1 MTFFWTTSSLL
12 LTGLALLCA
21 AAISCSIWARSGYS
35 PKIGF
40 LEIFRCILVVMA
52 LITLNQPE
60 IVQKIK
66 PKERPSLVVLYDT
79 SGSMATQ
86 DVFSIEKSNEP
97 ITRQKAIA
105 DVIDSAP
112 AKSEDPVTKG
122 PWSKIAEKMDL
133 SFDAFSS
140 NLPDP
145 SKGTDLNSAL
155 KQAMEHHSNLRGIVL
170 LSDGDWN
177 TGQPPSVAATDLRL
191 KGVPVY
197 AIGVGSQERLPDLE
211 LASVDAPTTGVVG
224 KTINIPFRINSWL
237 PRDKDVNVTLKSDQG
252 DYLQKMVRI
261 TAMGQIGD
269 DLRWKPEQPGQYELT
284 VDIPVDEGEINKD
297 NNKLAVPIVIHEEEL
312 KVLIVESYPRWEY
325 RYLRNALD
333 RDPGVQVDCL
343 LFHPG
348 LEKVGGGKHYL
359 KTFPADSELFAYD
372 VVFLGDVGLATDQ
385 LSLEN
390 CDKLR
395 QLVAAH
401 AGGLI
406 FLPGIKG
413 NQASLLTTSLADL
426 YPVVMDQTSPRGFG
440 SRTPAQF
447 ALTEQGRASLLTR
460 LEPDETDND
469 KVWRNLPG
477 FQWYAGTQRAKIG
490 STVLATHNSESTSDG
505 RVPLI
510 VTRTF
515 GTGKL
520 LFMGTDGA
528 WRWRRGVEDLYHYRF
543 WGQVVRWMAYQRN
556 MSQGETMRLFFTPER
571 PNAGD
576 VITLNVNVMDVT
588 GEPLRDGNVAIQIT
602 SPSGQIDSVKL
613 KAAGEDA
620 WGLFTGTFQ
629 PTEGGVYSLLTSCP
643 ENGGQLTSTINVHG
657 VEKEQLGLPANF
669 DVLKE
674 IAAVTKGRL
683 ANVDEIQSI
692 IDDISQLPEPE
703 PIVRRYRVWSDPFW
717 GGAFVVML
725 GAFWTVRKLFGLA

>member
-12 LTGLALLCA
+12 LTGFALLCA
-21 AAISCSIWARSGYS
+21 VAISFSIWARSGYS
-35 PKIGF
+35 AKIGF
-40 LEIFRCILVVMA
+40 LEIFRCVLVVMA

-60 IVQKIK
+60 VVQKIK
-66 PKERPSLVVLYDT
+66 PEERPSLVVLYDT

-86 DVFSIEKSNEP
+86 DVIAIEKSNEP
-97 ITRQKAIA
+97 ISRQKAIA

-112 AKSEDPVTKG
+112 AKSEDLTAKG

-145 SKGTDLNSAL
+145 SKGTDLNGAL
-155 KQAMEHHSNLRGIVL
+155 KQAMEHHSNLRGVVL

-261 TAMGQIGD
+261 SAMGQVGD

-284 VDIPVDEGEINKD
+284 VDIPVDDGEINKD
-297 NNKLAVPIVIHEEEL
+297 NNKLTVPIVIHEEEL

-348 LEKVGGGKHYL
+348 LEKVGGGKNYL

-372 VVFLGDVGLATDQ
+372 VVFLGDVGVATDQ
-385 LSLEN
+385 LSFEN

-413 NQASLLTTSLADL
+413 NQASLVTTPLADL
-426 YPVVMDQTSPRGFG
+426 YPVVMDQASPRGFG

-447 ALTEQGRASLLTR
+447 ALTEQGRYSLLTR

-528 WRWRRGVEDLYHYRF
+528 WRWRRGVEDRYHYRF
-543 WGQVVRWMAYQRN
+543 WGQVVRWMAYQRT
-556 MSQGETMRLFFTPER
+556 MSQGESMRLFFTPER
-571 PNAGD
+571 PNTGD

-683 ANVDEIQSI
+683 ANVDDIQSI
-692 IDDISQLPEPE
+692 IDDIAQLPEPE
-703 PIVRRYRVWSDPFW
+703 PITRRYRIWSDPFW